1 MSLFRQ
7 SSTHY
12 PVLDKVRADS
22 IRLKH
27 ELIQAE
33 LNTLLDKVRAGNIWL
48 KHELIQT
55 ELYTLLDKVRAGK
68 IWLRHELIQAE
79 LNTLLNKVRAG
90 KINLAQAWTHS
101 GRAQH
106 TTRQGK
112 LSWQHL
118 RVGI

>member
-33 LNTLLDKVRAGNIWL
+33 LNTLLDKVRAGNI
-48 KHELIQT
+48 
-55 ELYTLLDKVRAGK
+55 
-68 IWLRHELIQAE
+68 
-79 LNTLLNKVRAG
+79 
-90 KINLAQAWTHS
+90 
-101 GRAQH
+101 
-106 TTRQGK
+106 
-112 LSWQHL
+112 
-118 RVGI
+118 